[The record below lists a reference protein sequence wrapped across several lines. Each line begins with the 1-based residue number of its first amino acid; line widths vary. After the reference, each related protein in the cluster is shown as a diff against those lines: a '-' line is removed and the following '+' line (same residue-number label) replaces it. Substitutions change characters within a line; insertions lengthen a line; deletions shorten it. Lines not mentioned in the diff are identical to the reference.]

1 MANTTAQLILEAGTR
16 EPTQRLGFGLRL
28 GNAPE
33 SPAPTT
39 VTYRYPVICDCVL
52 FSTGTQSMNLITMLS
67 KFTYGYLHLFSG
79 LYVNDCTAAC
89 ACLHNPQTR
98 RYATTENEVR
108 SLTRSRRTR
117 QPGGDKEICF
127 VVASGSSRSRANG
140 GIRKEKSVTR
150 LVPL

>member
-1 MANTTAQLILEAGTR
+1 MANTGTTAQLILEAGTC
-16 EPTQRLGFGLRL
+16 EPTQRLCFGLRL

-52 FSTGTQSMNLITMLS
+52 FSTGTQSMNCITMLS

-79 LYVNDCTAAC
+79 LYVNACTAAC
-89 ACLHNPQTR
+89 ACLHNTQTR

-117 QPGGDKEICF
+117 QAGATRRFVLWSHQAARAAELTAAYVRKNRSPG
-127 VVASGSSRSRANG
+127 
-140 GIRKEKSVTR
+140 
-150 LVPL
+150 

>member
-39 VTYRYPVICDCVL
+39 VTYRYTVICDCVL
-52 FSTGTQSMNLITMLS
+52 FSTGTQSMNFITMLS

-79 LYVNDCTAAC
+79 LLCQR
-89 ACLHNPQTR
+89 LHCSMRLFTQSSNQTLCDDR
-98 RYATTENEVR
+98 KRGSLSDAIATHAP
-108 SLTRSRRTR
+108 SGGR
-117 QPGGDKEICF
+117 QGDLFC
-127 VVASGSSRSRANG
+127 GR
-140 GIRKEKSVTR
+140 IRQLAQPS
-150 LVPL
+150 

>member
-1 MANTTAQLILEAGTR
+1 MANTGTTAQLILEARTR
-16 EPTQRLGFGLRL
+16 EPTLRL
-28 GNAPE
+28 RA
-33 SPAPTT
+33 SPRQRSRVSGANHSHI
-39 VTYRYPVICDCVL
+39 PVSCVL
-52 FSTGTQSMNLITMLS
+52 FSTGTQSMNFITMLS

-117 QPGGDKEICF
+117 QAGGDKEICF

-140 GIRKEKSVTR
+140 GVRKEKSVTR

>member
-1 MANTTAQLILEAGTR
+1 MANTGTTAQLILEAGTR

-28 GNAPE
+28 SNAPE

-39 VTYRYPVICDCVL
+39 VTYRYPVMCDCVL
-52 FSTGTQSMNLITMLS
+52 FSTGTQSMNFITMLS

-108 SLTRSRRTR
+108 SLTRS
-117 QPGGDKEICF
+117 
-127 VVASGSSRSRANG
+127 
-140 GIRKEKSVTR
+140 
-150 LVPL
+150 

>member
-1 MANTTAQLILEAGTR
+1 MANTGTTAQLILEAGTR
-16 EPTQRLGFGLRL
+16 EPTQR
-28 GNAPE
+28 
-33 SPAPTT
+33 
-39 VTYRYPVICDCVL
+39 VL
-52 FSTGTQSMNLITMLS
+52 FSAGTQSINFITMLS

-108 SLTRSRRTR
+108 SLTRRTR
-117 QPGGDKEICF
+117 QAGGAKEICF

-140 GIRKEKSVTR
+140 GVRKEKSVTR

>member
-52 FSTGTQSMNLITMLS
+52 FSTGTQSMNFITMLS

-98 RYATTENEVR
+98 RYATENEVR

-117 QPGGDKEICF
+117 QAGG
-127 VVASGSSRSRANG
+127 G
-140 GIRKEKSVTR
+140 GRQGDLFCGRIRQLAQPS
-150 LVPL
+150 

>member
-52 FSTGTQSMNLITMLS
+52 FSTGTQSMNFITMLS
-67 KFTYGYLHLFSG
+67 KFTYGYIYSAGYMSTTALQHAQALGSG
-79 LYVNDCTAAC
+79 LR
-89 ACLHNPQTR
+89 PR
-98 RYATTENEVR
+98 R
-108 SLTRSRRTR
+108 
-117 QPGGDKEICF
+117 
-127 VVASGSSRSRANG
+127 SGLQRY
-140 GIRKEKSVTR
+140 K
-150 LVPL
+150 

>member
-39 VTYRYPVICDCVL
+39 VTYRYHVICDCVL
-52 FSTGTQSMNLITMLS
+52 FSTGTQSMNFITMLS

-98 RYATTENEVR
+98 RYATTENEALWCDCDARAKRGATRRFVFWSHQAARAAELTAAYVR
-108 SLTRSRRTR
+108 KNRS
-117 QPGGDKEICF
+117 PG
-127 VVASGSSRSRANG
+127 
-140 GIRKEKSVTR
+140 
-150 LVPL
+150 

>member
-1 MANTTAQLILEAGTR
+1 MANTGTTAQLILEAGTR

-33 SPAPTT
+33 YPAPTT

-52 FSTGTQSMNLITMLS
+52 FSTGTQSMNFITMLS

-98 RYATTENEVR
+98 RYETTENEVR
-108 SLTRSRRTR
+108 SDAIATHAPSGGATRRFVLWSHQAARAAELTAAYVRKNRS
-117 QPGGDKEICF
+117 PG
-127 VVASGSSRSRANG
+127 
-140 GIRKEKSVTR
+140 
-150 LVPL
+150 